1 MISERAISIPN
12 SAIRQFFNLAQG
24 LNDVIDLTI
33 GAPDF
38 QTPENIVKTAVK
50 ASLEGHH
57 YYSSNAGIMS
67 LRQAIA
73 AKLERDNGISYDPE
87 TEIDVTI
94 GATEALGLLMM
105 TLLNPG
111 DEVILADPTWPNYI
125 TQILMAGGVPVRVS
139 TFEEEAFS
147 LQVDTVEEAITERTK
162 AILINTPNNPTGALL
177 EREAVKG
184 FVELAKKHG
193 LYLISDEVYEK
204 IIYDGNQHFSP
215 ASLPGAKEF
224 VITVNSFSKSYAMCG
239 WRVGYVAASQKVIA
253 PLLKLQEGMASCAN
267 TMAQMAAVTALE
279 GPQDAVNM
287 MVERYRARRDL
298 MVEGL
303 NQIPGISVIKPGG
316 AFYLFVNIKE
326 LGKSSHQFATEL
338 LQKAGVMTVP
348 GSGFGHAGE
357 GYLRICYAKN
367 DELLQKALERINHV
381 VGKEYSRT

>member
-1 MISERAISIPN
+1 MIAERALSMPK

-24 LNDVIDLTI
+24 LDDVIDLTI

-38 QTPENIVKTAVK
+38 TTPENIVNANVK

-67 LRQAIA
+67 LRKAIA
-73 AKLERDNGISYDPE
+73 AKFERDNGISYDPE

-125 TQILMAGGVPVRVS
+125 TQILMAGGVPVRVP
-139 TFEEEAFS
+139 TYEEDGFS
-147 LQVDTVEEAITERTK
+147 LQVEAVEAAITEKTR

-177 EREAVKG
+177 EKKSVQE
-184 FVELAKKHG
+184 FVELAKKHEV
-193 LYLISDEVYEK
+193 YLISDEVYEK
-204 IIYDGNQHFSP
+204 IIYDENEHFSP
-215 ASLPGAKEF
+215 ASLPGAKEV

-239 WRVGYVAASQKVIA
+239 WRVGYVAASENVIA

-267 TMAQMAAVTALE
+267 TMAQMAAVAALE
-279 GPQDAVNM
+279 GPQDAVDE
-287 MVERYRARRDL
+287 MVKRYKERRDL

-303 NQIPGISVIKPGG
+303 NKIPGISVIKPGG

-326 LGKSSHQFATEL
+326 LGKSSQEFATEL
-338 LQKAGVMTVP
+338 LKQTGVMTVP
-348 GSGFGHAGE
+348 GSGFGEAGE
-357 GYLRICYAKN
+357 GYIRICYAKS
-367 DELLQKALERINHV
+367 DELLQQALERINSFV
-381 VGKEYSRT
+381 SKEYSRS